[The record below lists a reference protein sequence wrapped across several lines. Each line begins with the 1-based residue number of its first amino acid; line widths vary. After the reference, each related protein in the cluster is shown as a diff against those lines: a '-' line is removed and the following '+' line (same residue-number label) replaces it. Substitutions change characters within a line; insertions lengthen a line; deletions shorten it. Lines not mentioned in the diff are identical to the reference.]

1 MMSVAESRVLFHY
14 NIYIYIYIYIS
25 AWCACAVLRHVCVLM
40 YYPLT
45 RARVDVLTSSM
56 GVLLPVHVCA
66 DVLVQP
72 YNGILYPARVC
83 LAPSKDNNFL

>member
-14 NIYIYIYIYIS
+14 NIIYIP
-25 AWCACAVLRHVCVLM
+25 AWCTCVVLRHVCVLM
-40 YYPLT
+40 CYPPA
-45 RARVDVLTSSM
+45 RACVDVLISSM
-56 GVLLPVHVCA
+56 GVLLPVHVYA